1 MATPLEKLVYA
12 INFSFAIVPR
22 RLIMD
27 RIQQSRDIAKAIL
40 ISMTSWLLQRLQR
53 SYWHKV
59 SIFESWI
66 WGILPV

>member
-12 INFSFAIVPR
+12 INFSFSIVPR

-27 RIQQSRDIAKAIL
+27 RIQQSRDIAKAIS

-53 SYWHKV
+53 SYWH
-59 SIFESWI
+59 
-66 WGILPV
+66 